1 MDAGHAPGPYRNYKT
16 EDKKLEK
23 GFKAVSLPIPL
34 FEELRKLAD
43 ASDRSVAKQIE
54 HYMRIGMSLETAL
67 PSADVDKVKTKKK
80 SFFEVISD
88 MVENGGPPKHIV
100 ERLKRENPRR
110 IHFDPSDIKVAY
122 QIDDTADTITKGR
135 LTESGDFIPE
145 DCVHVQHHS
154 V

>member
-1 MDAGHAPGPYRNYKT
+1 MSLQKQTIKNKT
-16 EDKKLEK
+16 HT
-23 GFKAVSLPIPL
+23 AVSLPLPL

-100 ERLKRENPRR
+100 ERLKRENPSR
-110 IHFDPSDIKVAY
+110 IHFGNEKAY
-122 QIDDTADTITKGR
+122 LTKPDGSV
-135 LTESGDFIPE
+135 LEGHLSEIGDFVYERTLLGKTMKE
-145 DCVHVQHHS
+145 DQVQHHS